1 MTTLGCTRSQVAGE
15 CDECDGQTGNDV
27 VNGCLLCDRCRRLF
41 PDPLGACHGD
51 LPAPADL

>member
-1 MTTLGCTRSQVAGE
+1 MTTLGCTRSQAAGE

-51 LPAPADL
+51 LPAPP